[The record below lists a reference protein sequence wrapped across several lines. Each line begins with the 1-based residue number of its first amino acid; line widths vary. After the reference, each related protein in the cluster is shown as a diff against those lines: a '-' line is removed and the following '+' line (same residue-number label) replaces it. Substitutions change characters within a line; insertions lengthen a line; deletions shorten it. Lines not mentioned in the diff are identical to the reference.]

1 MSSTNYDGMLS
12 PSLPL
17 PEQYHD
23 GAPHEFIKCLKSPQR
38 SVALSWDEALE
49 DREVGGW
56 VCLLGRESREKPS
69 QHINLR
75 TASS

>member
-17 PEQYHD
+17 PELYHD

-38 SVALSWDEALE
+38 SVAPSWDAVLE

-56 VCLLGRESREKPS
+56 EVGLFIGKRK
-69 QHINLR
+69 
-75 TASS
+75 

>member
-17 PEQYHD
+17 PELYHD
-23 GAPHEFIKCLKSPQR
+23 RAPHEFIKCLKSPQR
-38 SVALSWDEALE
+38 SVAPSWDEALE
-49 DREVGGW
+49 DREVGGGG
-56 VCLLGRESREKPS
+56 LLARESRGKPS